1 MPYNIYFINEDKEEE
16 EAAKKEAEKKEKDK
30 VIEVDTTQEDELVGD
45 APKKDEAEEKK
56 EDATEEKKEERKPLN
71 DTNPLW
77 MRNPKDCTDEQ
88 YIDFYQHVFLDFKKP
103 LFWIHL
109 NMDLSLIHI

>member
-1 MPYNIYFINEDKEEE
+1 MRIRKRKKH
-16 EAAKKEAEKKEKDK
+16 AKKEAEKKEKDK

-71 DTNPLW
+71 DTNPL
-77 MRNPKDCTDEQ
+77 
-88 YIDFYQHVFLDFKKP
+88 LDAQ
-103 LFWIHL
+103 
-109 NMDLSLIHI
+109 LSEGLYGRAVH